1 MEDENNI
8 MDFIIDVPAPLVPN
22 EVRPDMSLAGRS
34 GATHVETTVEIR
46 GTTYVSSIVTLA
58 NDTAF
63 AVDLTGV
70 PEQDIDKVIEDEI
83 VKMEIRHRDP
93 VISAKSTMN
102 PIQPN
107 EI

>member
-8 MDFIIDVPAPLVPN
+8 VEVIDVLPHVP
-22 EVRPDMSLAGRS
+22 EEIRPDMSLEGRS
-34 GATHVETTVEIR
+34 GAVHVETTAEIK
-46 GTTYVSSIVTLA
+46 GKTYVSSVVTLS
-58 NDTAF
+58 NGTAF

-83 VKMEIRHRDP
+83 VKMEIRHHDP
-93 VISAKSTMN
+93 VINLKANKN
-102 PIQPN
+102 PTQAE

>member
-8 MDFIIDVPAPLVPN
+8 VEVIDVLPHVPK
-22 EVRPDMSLAGRS
+22 EIRPDMSLEGRS
-34 GATHVETTVEIR
+34 SAVHVETTAEIK
-46 GTTYVSSIVTLA
+46 GKTYVSSVVTLT
-58 NDTAF
+58 NGTAF

-93 VISAKSTMN
+93 VINAKNTVN
-102 PIQPN
+102 PTQPS
-107 EI
+107 EV